1 MDNNKFEWRRCSRC
15 KIDESSKWLLR
26 WGTETMVGVSWFEK
40 DRGKNELV
48 ERVSLSVGIIKVDPK
63 IDGGKWFELKKGGV
77 TKDTDVT
84 LPIDGARNF
93 PSRNI
98 PSMFNCGHLYFY
110 LVESIQ
116 PNHQDSDT
124 EDIST
129 DTVTARPLKKG
140 QNLFASNF
148 VENVQDNLLPNGDY
162 LLRSHVHHSMKKLVP
177 LNVTVI
183 KLSKWRH

>member
-1 MDNNKFEWRRCSRC
+1 
-15 KIDESSKWLLR
+15 
-26 WGTETMVGVSWFEK
+26 MVGVSWFEK
-40 DRGKNELV
+40 DRGKKELV

-63 IDGGKWFELKKGGV
+63 IDGGKWYELKKGGII
-77 TKDTDVT
+77 KDTDVT
-84 LPIDGARNF
+84 LPIDGWKNF

-98 PSMFNCGHLYFY
+98 PSMFNYGHLYFY

-140 QNLFASNF
+140 TKFTC
-148 VENVQDNLLPNGDY
+148 
-162 LLRSHVHHSMKKLVP
+162 K
-177 LNVTVI
+177 
-183 KLSKWRH
+183 